1 MSTVTANL
9 DNGHVLFDTTM
20 DVVIIKKIDHDVA
33 GGKTLSVT
41 GVTEAVLKSGRVIIE
56 ETGTQVLKPLKIVDG
71 AYEALPANHIYKGIL
86 IATIKTSKPF
96 ASVMLAGNV
105 NEAAI
110 VNYELPAV
118 PSAAKTALTH
128 ILFTQD

>member
-1 MSTVTANL
+1 MSNVTANL
-9 DNGHVLFDTTM
+9 DNTPVQFDTTM
-20 DVVIIKKIDHDVA
+20 DVVIIKKVDHDIA
-33 GGKTLSVT
+33 GGKTLDVT
-41 GVTEAVLKSGRVIIE
+41 GVTEAVLKAGRVIIE
-56 ETGTQVLKPLKIVDG
+56 ETATKVLKPLAISGG
-71 AYEALPANHIYKGIL
+71 AYASLPSGHTYKGIL

-110 VNYELPAV
+110 LNYELPAV
-118 PSAAKTALTH
+118 PSGAKTALTH

>member
-1 MSTVTANL
+1 MSDVTANL
-9 DNGHVLFDTTM
+9 DNTPVQFDTTM
-20 DVVIIKKIDHDVA
+20 DVVIIKKVDHDIA
-33 GGKTLSVT
+33 GGKTLDVT
-41 GVTEAVLKSGRVIIE
+41 GVTEAVLKAGRVIIE
-56 ETGTQVLKPLKIVDG
+56 NDTTKVLKPLKIVDG
-71 AYEALPANHIYKGIL
+71 AYESKPSGHSYKGIL

-118 PSAAKTALTH
+118 PSGAKTALTH